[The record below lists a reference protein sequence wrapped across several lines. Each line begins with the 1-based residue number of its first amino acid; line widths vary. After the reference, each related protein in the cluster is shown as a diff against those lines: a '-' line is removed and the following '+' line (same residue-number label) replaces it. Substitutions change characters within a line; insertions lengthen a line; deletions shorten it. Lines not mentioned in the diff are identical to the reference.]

1 MPSGS
6 RDNSSLVF
14 LPGNLAA
21 LLLLL
26 YHSQLPP
33 WQETA
38 SKRLGQDIPQSH
50 QQGENPR
57 SGSDSPSLGQVS
69 APGPSVGR
77 SEHAAGLSLS
87 GADPWDARCV
97 GSLGEKQKAR
107 QVAERS
113 RKPGRW
119 LPLPSPS
126 TTAEYGFPGANADS
140 VTSEG
145 LTAATYHIKKTL
157 VSSSIEQTFIE
168 HLLSARH
175 CDRCHGK
182 YKE

>member
-1 MPSGS
+1 MALTRLAWARYLPLAHLWAEVSMRQGS
-6 RDNSSLVF
+6 AYPVLT
-14 LPGNLAA
+14 PG
-21 LLLLL
+21 
-26 YHSQLPP
+26 
-33 WQETA
+33 T
-38 SKRLGQDIPQSH
+38 RGVLGV
-50 QQGENPR
+50 
-57 SGSDSPSLGQVS
+57 L
-69 APGPSVGR
+69 
-77 SEHAAGLSLS
+77 
-87 GADPWDARCV
+87 
-97 GSLGEKQKAR
+97 
-107 QVAERS
+107 ERS